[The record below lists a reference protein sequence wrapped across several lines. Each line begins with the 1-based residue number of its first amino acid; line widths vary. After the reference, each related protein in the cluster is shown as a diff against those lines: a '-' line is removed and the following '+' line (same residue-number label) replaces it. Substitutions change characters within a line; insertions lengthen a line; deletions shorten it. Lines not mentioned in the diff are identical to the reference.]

1 MSEDRGAPDTTGR
14 RLLTQRQ
21 TYAVSVLGAAA
32 LIAFVFWRHPGNEPP
47 EPPAPAGGIGR
58 RVTFDPPQPPPTTPP
73 AEPGAL
79 APPPP
84 PAPPQLAAATMPQAA
99 GAPRPPRMMS
109 YVVTPPPR
117 ADDRAGAEGG
127 GPRPAAGVGEGDA
140 ARRGTAV
147 AFRGTAIAGA
157 RAGAPLDTTLVLMP
171 GVYRCTLDTAV
182 SSERPGPF
190 FCHVTQDWLSPA
202 GVRLME
208 AGTRIQGSYESHV
221 APGQSRILSLAAT
234 GWTPGGVPVP
244 LGAPVGDALGR
255 VGMDGA
261 VDRHFWE
268 RFGGAVFLMLSGSA
282 ISAAQGALQA
292 ALARGSNN
300 TYLNLQT
307 GGVQGAVAS
316 VLRDS
321 LAIPNTVT
329 KNQGEEIA
337 LLLTGP
343 VDFSDAYRLRLR

>member
-1 MSEDRGAPDTTGR
+1 MTEDRGAPDTTGR
-14 RLLTQRQ
+14 RLLTQKQ
-21 TYAVSVLGAAA
+21 TYAASILGAAA

-47 EPPAPAGGIGR
+47 EPPQPPGGIGR
-58 RVTFDPPQPPPTTPP
+58 RVTFDPPQLPPATPP
-73 AEPGAL
+73 AEPAAFAL
-79 APPPP
+79 PPLPQ
-84 PAPPQLAAATMPQAA
+84 PPQLTSGPAQAAT
-99 GAPRPPRMMS
+99 GPRAPRMMS
-109 YVVTPPPR
+109 YAVAPPPR
-117 ADDRAGAEGG
+117 IDDRSGAEGSGREAATG
-127 GPRPAAGVGEGDA
+127 GPEGDP
-140 ARRGTAV
+140 ARHGTSV
-147 AFRGTAIAGA
+147 TFRGTAIAGA
-157 RAGAPLDTTLVLMP
+157 RAGAPLDTTLMLMP

-208 AGTRIQGSYESHV
+208 AGTRIQGSYESHI
-221 APGQSRILSLAAT
+221 AAGQSRILSLAAT
-234 GWTPGGVPVP
+234 GWTPQGVPVP

-268 RFGGAVFLMLSGSA
+268 RFGGAVFLMLTGSG
-282 ISAAQGALQA
+282 ISAAQGAVQA
-292 ALARGSNN
+292 ALARGDNN

-307 GGVQGAVAS
+307 GGVQSAVGS

-321 LAIPNTVT
+321 INIPNTVT

-337 LLLTGP
+337 ILVTQP

>member
-1 MSEDRGAPDTTGR
+1 MTEDRGAPDTTGR
-14 RLLTQRQ
+14 RLLTQKQ
-21 TYAVSVLGAAA
+21 TYAASILGAAA
-32 LIAFVFWRHPGNEPP
+32 LIALVFWRHPGNEPP
-47 EPPAPAGGIGR
+47 EPPQPMNGIGR
-58 RVTFDPPQPPPTTPP
+58 RVTFDPPQLPPATPP
-73 AEPGAL
+73 AEPAAFAL
-79 APPPP
+79 PPPP
-84 PAPPQLAAATMPQAA
+84 QPPQLTAGPAQAAT
-99 GAPRPPRMMS
+99 GPRAPRMMS
-109 YVVTPPPR
+109 YAVTAPPP
-117 ADDRAGAEGG
+117 ADDRSGAESGG
-127 GPRPAAGVGEGDA
+127 RGTATGEPEGDP
-140 ARRGTAV
+140 ARRGTSV
-147 AFRGTAIAGA
+147 AFRGTSIAGA
-157 RAGAPLDTTLVLMP
+157 RAGAPLDTTLMLMP

-221 APGQSRILSLAAT
+221 AVGQSRILSLAAT
-234 GWTPGGVPVP
+234 GWTPQGVPVP

-255 VGMDGA
+255 VGMDGT

-282 ISAAQGALQA
+282 ISAAQGAVQA
-292 ALARGSNN
+292 ALARDDNS

-321 LAIPNTVT
+321 INIPNTVT

-337 LLLTGP
+337 VLVTQP

>member
-1 MSEDRGAPDTTGR
+1 MSEHRGAPDTTGR

-21 TYAVSVLGAAA
+21 TYAASVLGAAV

-47 EPPAPAGGIGR
+47 EPPQPAGGIGR
-58 RVTFDPPQPPPTTPP
+58 RVTFDPPQPPPATPSIADP
-73 AEPGAL
+73 VF

-84 PAPPQLAAATMPQAA
+84 PPPPQLMPQPQAA
-99 GAPRPPRMMS
+99 SALRAPRMVS
-109 YVVTPPPR
+109 YAVTPPPTR
-117 ADDRAGAEGG
+117 ADDRSGAEGG
-127 GPRPAAGVGEGDA
+127 GRGPVAGGPEADA
-140 ARRGTAV
+140 ARRGTSV
-147 AFRGTAIAGA
+147 AFRGTTIAGA
-157 RAGAPLDTTLVLMP
+157 RAGAPLDTTLLLMP
-171 GVYRCTLDTAV
+171 GVYRCTLDTAI

-234 GWTPGGVPVP
+234 GWTPQGVPVP

-268 RFGGAVFLMLSGSA
+268 RFGGAVFLMLSGAA
-282 ISAAQGALQA
+282 ISAAQGAVQA
-292 ALARGSNN
+292 ALARGDNN

-307 GGVQGAVAS
+307 GGVQGAVGS

-321 LAIPNTVT
+321 INIPNTVT

-337 LLLTGP
+337 ILLTQP
-343 VDFSDAYRLRLR
+343 VDFADAYRLRLR

>member
-1 MSEDRGAPDTTGR
+1 MTEDRGAPDTTGR
-14 RLLTQRQ
+14 RLLTQKQ
-21 TYAVSVLGAAA
+21 TYAASILGAAA

-47 EPPAPAGGIGR
+47 EPPQPAGGIGR
-58 RVTFDPPQPPPTTPP
+58 RVTFDAPQPPPATPP
-73 AEPGAL
+73 AEPVAFAL
-79 APPPP
+79 PPPP
-84 PAPPQLAAATMPQAA
+84 PPPQLAAAPAQAA
-99 GAPRPPRMMS
+99 SGPRAPRMMS
-109 YVVTPPPR
+109 YAVTPPPR
-117 ADDRAGAEGG
+117 PDDRSGAEGG
-127 GPRPAAGVGEGDA
+127 GRGATSGGPEADP
-140 ARRGTAV
+140 ARRGTSV

-234 GWTPGGVPVP
+234 GWTPQGVPVP

-282 ISAAQGALQA
+282 ISAAQGAVQA
-292 ALARGSNN
+292 ALARGDNN

-321 LAIPNTVT
+321 INIPNTVT

-337 LLLTGP
+337 ILVTQP